1 MYFDGFNSHSR
12 GLFVKFREGNR
23 KGWPALGIYD
33 DQEKRK
39 SFRPVKYDSDADVD
53 EIAFNPGPP
62 KEKKEEL

>member
-1 MYFDGFNSHSR
+1 M
-12 GLFVKFREGNR
+12 FVKFREGNR